1 MTPKARQAI
10 ESADVVIGYKT
21 YIELV
26 QDLIKPGVEVV
37 SGTMG
42 REVDRA
48 KAAVAKALE
57 NKAVVV
63 VSSGDPGVYGMAGVV
78 LEAAAFEKAEVP
90 IEIVPGVTA
99 ATVAASKLG
108 APLVTDFA
116 VISLSDLLTPWEL
129 IEKRLNA
136 AASAD
141 FVIVL
146 YNPQSLGRKKH
157 LAKAHEILLSYRKPG
172 TPVGIVKQAGREG
185 EASVV
190 TTLKAMLDCD
200 VDMVSTIIVGNSTTR
215 VVNQRMVT
223 PRGYDLGKPAKV

>member
-1 MTPKARQAI
+1 MTPKARAAI
-10 ESADVVIGYKT
+10 ENAEVVIGYKT

-26 QDLIKPGVEVV
+26 QDIIKPGVEVV

-48 KAAVAKALE
+48 KTAVSKALE

-78 LEAAAFEKAEVP
+78 LEAAAFEKAKVP
-90 IEIVPGVTA
+90 IEIIPGVTA

-129 IEKRLNA
+129 IEERLNA
-136 AASAD
+136 AGEAD
-141 FVIVL
+141 FVVVL
-146 YNPQSLGRKKH
+146 YNPQSLGRKKP
-157 LAKAHEILLSYRKPG
+157 LAKAHEILLRYRKPD

-215 VVNQRMVT
+215 IVNGQMVT
-223 PRGYDLGKPAKV
+223 PRGYNLSQ